1 MNIRRLLKG
10 GGIGSLQGVLVM
22 QGFESWL
29 GPGEVLENSF
39 IWKNC
44 LLSTCYECTVS
55 IWEGNPGRAWGC
67 AKGRL
72 GEGGHAEHGV
82 LFPEEQ

>member
-1 MNIRRLLKG
+1 MNIRKLLKG
-10 GGIGSLQGVLVM
+10 GVIGSLQGVLLR
-22 QGFESWL
+22 QGFERWL

-55 IWEGNPGRAWGC
+55 IWEGSPGDVQRAGWVRVVMQSM
-67 AKGRL
+67 AIS
-72 GEGGHAEHGV
+72 
-82 LFPEEQ
+82 